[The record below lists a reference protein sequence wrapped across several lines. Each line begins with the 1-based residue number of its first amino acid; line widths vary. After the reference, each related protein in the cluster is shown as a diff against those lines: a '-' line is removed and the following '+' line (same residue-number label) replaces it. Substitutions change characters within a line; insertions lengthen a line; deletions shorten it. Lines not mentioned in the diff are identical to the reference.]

1 MQPLPLDYQ
10 LLLVEEVLELKMVE
24 VILLVMVD
32 LVVVV
37 LHIHPMEDQL

>member
-1 MQPLPLDYQ
+1 MQ
-10 LLLVEEVLELKMVE
+10 ELKMVE